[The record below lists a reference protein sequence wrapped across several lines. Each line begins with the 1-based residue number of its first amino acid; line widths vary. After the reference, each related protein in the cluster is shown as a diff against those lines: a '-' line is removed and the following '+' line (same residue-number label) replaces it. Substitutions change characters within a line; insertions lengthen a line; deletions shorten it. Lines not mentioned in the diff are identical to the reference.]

1 MARVEKDGHALNE
14 SIRGHVD
21 KLTVEKKEFEIF
33 DQRLRVLQASVGEAE
48 GRMESLAA
56 KDKNVTQLNQ
66 RVDALAKRYQ
76 ELFTQSDELNK
87 KQEALESLHTRLEQ
101 VDELSKRTNS
111 QLVALNQSRR
121 DLETLKKEIVDF
133 HKSYAEAA
141 QLRDK
146 LGSDRAALEGFIERV
161 TLLSARTPEIEAKM
175 DAIQAKFGLIE
186 EGTQKADA
194 RGRAGER
201 ARRAAEPRGGTPA
214 VRRAGRRTHQR
225 PQRRAGRCRAQ
236 ARRSARAPRRAR
248 HHQDADRHA
257 WARSSETHRAS
268 STASTRCSTSC
279 CR

>member
-1 MARVEKDGHALNE
+1 M
-14 SIRGHVD
+14 
-21 KLTVEKKEFEIF
+21 
-33 DQRLRVLQASVGEAE
+33 LQASVGEAE

-66 RVDALAKRYQ
+66 RVDALAKHYQ

-121 DLETLKKEIVDF
+121 DLETLRKEIVDF

-161 TLLSARTPEIEAKM
+161 TRSMP
-175 DAIQAKFGLIE
+175 
-186 EGTQKADA
+186 
-194 RGRAGER
+194 
-201 ARRAAEPRGGTPA
+201 ARRRSKPRWTPS
-214 VRRAGRRTHQR
+214 
-225 PQRRAGRCRAQ
+225 
-236 ARRSARAPRRAR
+236 RRSSASSRKAPRRPPASASWPASSTGSSTAWRRLQFVEQVEAR
-248 HHQDADRHA
+248 INGLNGVLTDVERKLDDQLSRRAEVDTIKTQIDT
-257 WARSSETHRAS
+257 WARSSATRREAGRGQRAAAQAAADDRAAVDAARRKS
-268 STASTRCSTSC
+268 KRRSRA
-279 CR
+279 